1 MPGTCLFFGT
11 PFEHSSETSNMS
23 GYLPLTFIEEKIMDL
38 ENALFFSLSDAV
50 LKIPSCVIKV
60 LQADELGQLWFVIP
74 KPSQLIH
81 AFDKTFPVK
90 LDFFRKGRDYY
101 MKIFGKA
108 FLVNDPEEINGVE
121 CLDEAVKQQATFN
134 DTILIKVQMSHA
146 EYVEKAGAKT
156 TTKTI
161 LNQVKN
167 KIYRWFRPHHH
178 EEGLAYQQ
186 IPAEVKYPSLS
197 LFSN

>member
-1 MPGTCLFFGT
+1 
-11 PFEHSSETSNMS
+11 MS
-23 GYLPLTFIEEKIMDL
+23 GYLPLTFVEEKVMDL

-101 MKIFGKA
+101 LKILGKA
-108 FLVNDPEEINGVE
+108 FLVNDPEEINNAD
-121 CLDEAVKQQATFN
+121 CLQETVKQQARYNETV
-134 DTILIKVQMSHA
+134 LIKVQMSHA
-146 EYVEKAGAKT
+146 EYVETAPVKSSSKA
-156 TTKTI
+156 I
-161 LNQVKN
+161 LNNVKN
-167 KIYRWFRPHHH
+167 KIFRWFHLSPH
-178 EEGLAYQQ
+178 EEGLAYQK
-186 IPAEVKYPSLS
+186 IPAEVKHPSQS
-197 LFSN
+197 SFSN